1 MKKTTPTPIIGTCE
15 KVSKTSIYLLV
26 FLLPILFLPWTAN
39 VLDFNKQA
47 LLIILVFA
55 SLFAWILKAL
65 ISGKVSFN
73 FSLVHIPVLVLFL
86 IYTASTI
93 FSLWRYG
100 SFWGWP
106 QVSSESLLS
115 LLGLLLFYFLVVNI
129 FEKKE
134 IFYLIALLIFS
145 GFLAMLYGALQLFG
159 KFLFPI
165 DFTKV
170 VSFNTIGGLNSL
182 AVFTAVLLPL
192 IIILITIGTK
202 RYLRIFFIAVAAFS
216 AVLLILINFQIAW
229 WLVIVASALIIA
241 FGTQKRGVF
250 DNRWLVLPMF
260 FLALALLFSFFRF
273 QIPGT
278 PDRPI
283 EVFLTQ
289 RASFNIARKALKD
302 SPVIGSGPGTFI
314 YNFSKYK
321 DIVFNQS
328 SLWNIRFDWAGSKF
342 LTLAVT
348 IGILGVLSFLALI
361 GFFIFYGIKFLFK
374 KKEKEKDEE
383 IDEEFFWLLGLGI
396 FISFLTA
403 TVLYFLYRSNLT
415 LDFVWFLLMA
425 CFVSLL
431 QPARKEVV
439 LKPSSLVTLGI
450 TFAFTLVFIF
460 GLGILILEGQRYVA
474 AVNYLESMKDLQQGR
489 GIDSLN
495 HLETAIRIS
504 PKVDL
509 YWREISQVYLQNINE
524 VAGRTDLSQ
533 EELTQQV
540 QIYINSAVNSAK
552 AATDTNPENVA
563 NWSVRGFIYQNLI
576 GIVGGTKDWAMD
588 SYKEAL
594 KLEPNNPYFPTQT
607 GIALLREVTFL
618 SQEKVEERE
627 KILGE
632 AQEKFEKAIELKSDY
647 ASAHFQMAIVYQ
659 AQGKQTE
666 MIEELEKT
674 KAIAPSDVGLA
685 FQLGLIYY
693 QSKNYQ
699 KARLEFE
706 RLVLLSPNYSNA
718 LYFLGLTYDQLGERG
733 RAIEVFERILAL
745 NPDNSQVKQIIENLR
760 AGRSV
765 LAGIVEEVPPIV
777 PIEEEHPEIEE

>member
-1 MKKTTPTPIIGTCE
+1 MIKKLNVTIKKSSEAVETCE
-15 KVSKTSIYLLV
+15 KVSKGSIYLLV

-55 SLFAWILKAL
+55 SLFAWILKSL

-115 LLGLLLFYFLVVNI
+115 LLCLLLLYFLVVNI

-145 GFLAMLYGALQLFG
+145 GFLAMLYGTLQLFG

-165 DFTKV
+165 DFTKA

-192 IIILITIGTK
+192 IIILITISTE
-202 RYLRIFFIAVAAFS
+202 RYLRILFIVTAVFG
-216 AVLLILINFQIAW
+216 AVLLILINFSTAW
-229 WLVIVASALIIA
+229 WLVIAGSALIIV
-241 FGTQKRGVF
+241 FGMQKRDIF

-260 FLALALLFSFFRF
+260 FLALALFFSFIRF
-273 QIPGT
+273 QIPGL
-278 PDRPI
+278 PERPV
-283 EVFLTQ
+283 EVFLTH
-289 RASFNIARKALKD
+289 RASFDISWKALRE
-302 SPVIGSGPGTFI
+302 SPILGSGPGTFI

-321 DIVFNQS
+321 DISFNQGS
-328 SLWNIRFDWAGSKF
+328 FWNLRFDWASSKVMTM
-342 LTLAVT
+342 LGTT
-348 IGILGVLSFLALI
+348 GILGVLSFFALL
-361 GFFIFYGIKFLFK
+361 GFFIFYGIKFLFTK
-374 KKEKEKDEE
+374 RQDEE
-383 IDEEFFWLLGLGI
+383 RHELYWTLALGI
-396 FISFLTA
+396 FISFLILSTG
-403 TVLYFLYRSNLT
+403 YFLCQSNLS
-415 LDFVWFLLMA
+415 LDFVYFLFMGS
-425 CFVSLL
+425 FISLL
-431 QPARKEVV
+431 SPAAKKEIL
-439 LKPSSLVTLGI
+439 LKTSSLITLGF
-450 TFAFTLVFIF
+450 TFAFTVVFIF

-474 AVNYLESMKDLQQGR
+474 AVSYLKGLRSWQQGES
-489 GIDSLN
+489 DNTLK
-495 HLETAIRIS
+495 HLEKAVRVS
-504 PKVDL
+504 PGVDL
-509 YWREISQVYLQNINE
+509 YRREISQVYLQNINE

-533 EELTQQV
+533 EEITQNLQL
-540 QIYINSAVNSAK
+540 YIDNAVNSAK
-552 AATDTNPENVA
+552 AATDTNPKNVA
-563 NWSVRGFIYQNLI
+563 NWSIRGFIYQNLI
-576 GIVGGTKDWAMD
+576 GVVGGTKDWAMD

-594 KLEPNNPYFPTQT
+594 KLEPNNPYFPTQA
-607 GIALLREVTFL
+607 GISILKEAGQDPELLA
-618 SQEKVEERE
+618 
-627 KILGE
+627 E
-632 AQEKFEKAIELKSDY
+632 AQEKFGKAIELKSDY
-647 ASAHFQMAIVYQ
+647 APAHFQMAVVYQ

-706 RLVLLSPNYSNA
+706 RLILLSPNYSNA

-733 RAIEVFERILAL
+733 RAIEVFKRVLVL

-760 AGRSV
+760 TGRSI
-765 LAGIVEEVPPIV
+765 LAGIVEEEPPVV